1 MRESNANM
9 SLFGNDDDN
18 SDPGLVKL
26 PFHKYRY
33 FPYERELAR
42 REIERLSGDSNVRE
56 FEDCFCISRLCNPE
70 RLRALTYVAGVSTSE
85 SNFSTLQHD
94 IEETY
99 RRIAGTGRRQATRY
113 SVHALHEYK
122 GRFNPQLARFLL
134 NYLAQSKQARV
145 LDPFCG
151 SGTTIVESE
160 LNGFSATGID
170 SNPLAVFISKAK
182 LRALGTSAHEIA
194 SVFDILLERMSKNPE
209 PKSAGSADAI
219 DRTEY
224 LKRWFPSETLT
235 VIESLRRSI
244 LETAGR
250 AAPVLLTLASDLLRE
265 YSLQEPSDL
274 RIRRRICPLPER
286 PFLDALQT
294 RVGNFLATLESA
306 QTITGIL
313 KIRSRALLTDARHLA
328 THKTLSAER
337 FDLVITSPPYA
348 TALPY
353 IDTQR
358 LSLIWL
364 GLSTPKQLRALEAEA
379 IGSRELNG
387 QSEGL
392 GERLHLNS
400 DNLPA
405 IIYSFCRRLKKAV
418 SQDDGFR
425 RQAVPALIY
434 RYFSDMKGTLASL
447 RPLLRRRARVAMVIG
462 TNHTN
467 LSSLR
472 FDIDTPRFVRLIG
485 QDLGYSVSEII
496 ALQTYQRYGLHH
508 KNAIQ
513 DESLI
518 ILERS

>member
-1 MRESNANM
+1 MRESNVNM
-9 SLFGNDDDN
+9 SLFGNDHDN
-18 SDPGLVKL
+18 EDPSLIKL

-33 FPYERELAR
+33 FPYEKELAR
-42 REIERLSGDSNVRE
+42 REIERLSGDSDVRE
-56 FEDCFCISRLCNPE
+56 FADCFRISRLRNPE
-70 RLRALTYVAGVSTSE
+70 KLRALTYVAGVASSQLSFPT
-85 SNFSTLQHD
+85 FQHEM
-94 IEETY
+94 EEAY
-99 RRIAGTGRRQATRY
+99 RLVASTGRRQATRY

-134 NYLAQSKQARV
+134 NYLAESKEARV

-160 LNGFSATGID
+160 LNGLSATGID
-170 SNPLAVFISKAK
+170 TNPLAVFISKAK
-182 LRALGTSAHEIA
+182 LRALGITADEIA
-194 SVFDILLERMSKNPE
+194 SVFDTLLKRVSKTLQ
-209 PKSAGSADAI
+209 PKSAVSAEAVNRI
-219 DRTEY
+219 EY
-224 LKRWFPSETLT
+224 LNRWFPLETLT
-235 VIESLRRSI
+235 VIESLRSCI
-244 LETAGR
+244 LETSGR
-250 AAPVLLTLASDLLRE
+250 AAPVLLTLVSDLLRE

-274 RIRRRICPLPER
+274 RIRRRICPLPQQ
-286 PFLDALQT
+286 PFLDALES
-294 RVGNFLATLESA
+294 RVRNFLATLEAA
-306 QTITGIL
+306 QKITGIL
-313 KIRSRALLTDARHLA
+313 KIRSRALLTDVRHIA
-328 THKTLSAER
+328 NHKVLSAER
-337 FDLVITSPPYA
+337 FDLIITSPPYA

-364 GLSTPKQLRALEAEA
+364 GLCTVTQLRRLEAEA

-387 QSEGL
+387 QSEEL
-392 GERLHLNS
+392 SERLHLNS

-405 IIYSFCRRLKKAV
+405 VIYSFCRKLKKAV

-447 RPLLRRRARVAMVIG
+447 KPVLRRRARVAMVIG

-496 ALQTYQRYGLHH
+496 ALQTYQRYGLHQ

-513 DESLI
+513 EESLI